1 MTVRAVVMR
10 MSSPAMAMTVVT
22 MAVSRVSMA
31 VSRVSTMAMTVI
43 TVTMPCVIISRRSA
57 NATLLLNYWQPSV
70 LRNKQQRPRHDQD
83 HQVGHRI
90 ASRLFF
96 GS

>member
-10 MSSPAMAMTVVT
+10 MPSPAVAMAVVT
-22 MAVSRVSMA
+22 MTVPRVSSMA
-31 VSRVSTMAMTVI
+31 VNVVTVATPRVI
-43 TVTMPCVIISRRSA
+43 TSRRSA
-57 NATLLLNYWQPSV
+57 NTTLLNYRQPSI
-70 LRNKQQRPRHDQD
+70 LRNKQQRSRYAQD